1 MKRAPRA
8 PGRANLPLLP
18 LGPGGVQSGAA
29 ARGTGFHFNR
39 RPARGTTRGNAA
51 RIIIGCN
58 NA

>member
-1 MKRAPRA
+1 M
-8 PGRANLPLLP
+8 LP
-18 LGPGGVQSGAA
+18 LGPGGVQSGAV
-29 ARGTGFHFNR
+29 ARGTKFHFNR